1 MNEDNLND
9 EVIKIF
15 IESWLVKYENFTL
28 VQQSLEKSFNDYK
41 VVFRLRGRQLELFSL
56 NECKVLES
64 IPISDIDADKCIAF
78 AKQAYIAF
86 HRAICEIKK
95 NH

>member
-28 VQQSLEKSFNDYK
+28 VQQSLEKSFHDYK

-78 AKQAYIAF
+78 AMEAYLVF
-86 HRAICEIKK
+86 HKTIGEITKS
-95 NH
+95 H

>member
-1 MNEDNLND
+1 MTEDNLND

-41 VVFRLRGRQLELFSL
+41 IVFRLRGRQLELCSI
-56 NECKVLES
+56 NEAKVLKIVQ
-64 IPISDIDADKCIAF
+64 IPDVDTDKCIAF
-78 AKQAYIAF
+78 AMEAYLVF
-86 HRAICEIKK
+86 HQVICDIKK